1 MTKNDVIAIM
11 LRQRELAAAQTAM
24 NEAMATAGLDPKKTY
39 KFVDGQAV
47 ELTED
52 ELRTMAAKR

>member
-1 MTKNDVIAIM
+1 MIAIM

-24 NEAMATAGLDPKKTY
+24 NEAMATAGLDRKKTY